1 MTGWSIDKPV
11 ERVRVLGTSPETDEG
26 GIRKILEQYGDI
38 LDCQK
43 GFISKK
49 LPGCTN
55 GIWTVKLLLKA
66 DMSLPPFLIMKDEG
80 EVWQLATGESSV
92 CWKCGKAGHIGDKC
106 RQAVNVLAESIASTA
121 VGDQPSWAHVVKG
134 GVSVVPPPPPPPPQ
148 VQAMPQLFR
157 IPYKATSDILIAA
170 KAALKAVP
178 VETAPVEVE
187 AVDEGAIAGEEEHS
201 YALAIPPSPAMEV
214 SVDNAVNESM
224 QGNISSGITQSS
236 KPKKAKL
243 SDDLAVDDNVL
254 GMSPVLLHKLPS
266 RTRTDQ
272 DSKDSEEEDSDD
284 RGVQTNLYGVKY
296 VMWFEV
302 GVEGKDPMDQKE
314 EDWGGRV
321 EFGFSD
327 KNFRC
332 YLKACTTYLFI

>member
-1 MTGWSIDKPV
+1 
-11 ERVRVLGTSPETDEG
+11 
-26 GIRKILEQYGDI
+26 
-38 LDCQK
+38 
-43 GFISKK
+43 
-49 LPGCTN
+49 
-55 GIWTVKLLLKA
+55 
-66 DMSLPPFLIMKDEG
+66 
-80 EVWQLATGESSV
+80 
-92 CWKCGKAGHIGDKC
+92 
-106 RQAVNVLAESIASTA
+106 
-121 VGDQPSWAHVVKG
+121 
-134 GVSVVPPPPPPPPQ
+134 
-148 VQAMPQLFR
+148 
-157 IPYKATSDILIAA
+157 
-170 KAALKAVP
+170 
-178 VETAPVEVE
+178 
-187 AVDEGAIAGEEEHS
+187 
-201 YALAIPPSPAMEV
+201 MEV

-302 GVEGKDPMDQKE
+302 GVEGKDPMDQEE

-321 EFGFSD
+321 EFGFCDKHFPKDIEDYFLIFEDKCDQNHACAGRVMGVASHYRDKVLKPPNYDPRNIVDLIEKYVDAHISD
-327 KNFRC
+327 SGWRELDTEEWFNDS
-332 YLKACTTYLFI
+332 